1 MGSGCGSVGRAVAS
15 KYQRSAVRIQTLV
28 NFYRTFNSCRLCC
41 FEKTKIK
48 EKEAGNGHLKN
59 FLWLT
64 LRSNFCL
71 EKTVVIDSC
80 GQSYKASTIVNYDSG
95 VVIWGIFKSGTTFRL
110 FIRLATGDKFNNIL
124 LNTITVG
131 KMYHVVYHIL
141 LIFKIQL

>member
-1 MGSGCGSVGRAVAS
+1 MAN
-15 KYQRSAVRIQTLV
+15 L
-28 NFYRTFNSCRLCC
+28 
-41 FEKTKIK
+41 IK
-48 EKEAGNGHLKN
+48 
-59 FLWLT
+59 
-64 LRSNFCL
+64 
-71 EKTVVIDSC
+71 VIIITS
-80 GQSYKASTIVNYDSG
+80 GQSYIAPTIVNYDSG